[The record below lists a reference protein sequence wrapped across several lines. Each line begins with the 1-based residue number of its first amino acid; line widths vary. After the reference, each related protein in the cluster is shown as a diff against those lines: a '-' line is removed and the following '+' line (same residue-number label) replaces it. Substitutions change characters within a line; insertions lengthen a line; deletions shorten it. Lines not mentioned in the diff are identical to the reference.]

1 MINYIIRKF
10 SEALFNKTVYMAGQI
25 NLPEHIKGLDDAG
38 VAASRQQHGSNT
50 PPAPDSNPL
59 LLLLKEILGE
69 PMLLLLIAV
78 TVIYFILGELGEAY
92 FMLVA
97 IALVS
102 GISFYQD
109 SRSRKALEALEK
121 INEPLS
127 KVIRNGLLQSIPTS
141 EIVAG
146 DMMLVSEGNTINA
159 DGVIVHS
166 NDFSVNESA
175 LTGEAYAV
183 SKQADTEDNQVY
195 SGTVVVSG
203 LAICEVQ
210 QVGAQTKIGQLGAAI
225 LNIKEEPT
233 LLQLQ
238 IQQFVKWMAVAGVG
252 VFLAVWLFNYIRSG
266 SLTDSLL
273 KGLTLAMSILPE
285 EIPVAFTT
293 FMALGSRRLMQ
304 IGIIVKKIRT
314 VEALG
319 SATII
324 CTDKTGTITENK
336 MSLPA
341 VYREADHTLYD
352 ADHLPAD
359 VITVAMW
366 ASEPVPFDPME
377 KTLHG
382 LYEKMT
388 ATDERADYKIVHEY
402 PLEGKP
408 PMMTH
413 IHENEAGQRIV
424 AAKGAPEAIIAV
436 SHLPEINKKQI
447 TDQVNALAQKG
458 YRVLGVATANFSGN
472 DYPAA
477 QQELPFTFVG
487 LLAFYDP
494 PKANIGEVFE
504 KFYQAGIVVKIIT
517 GDNAV
522 TTCAIAQQAGLE
534 HADKAINGD
543 TLMQMD
549 RTQMQRTLQSVN
561 IFTRMFPEAK
571 LAAINALKADQEV
584 VAMTGDGVNDGPA
597 LKAAHIGIA
606 MGKKGTEIAKQAAA
620 LILVNDDLS
629 GMVDAVAI
637 GRRIYTNIKKAV
649 QYIISIHIPI
659 ILTVSL
665 PLFLGWIYPNIFTP
679 VHVIFLEIIM
689 GPTCSIVYENEPMEA
704 NAMLQPPRLI
714 TQTFLNFREMN
725 VSILQG
731 LLITA
736 GVLGAY
742 QWSVSQGY
750 NETATRSMV
759 FTTLV
764 LANIFLTLV
773 NRSFYYSFIRSMRN
787 RNKLMVGVIVMTL
800 LLLAGMLY
808 IPPVARFFSITALQ
822 LPELLICA
830 GIGAASVGWFEIW
843 KLWKR
848 QVHFR
853 RKQRSKALTAAI
865 TGNN

>member
-1 MINYIIRKF
+1 
-10 SEALFNKTVYMAGQI
+10 MAGNS
-25 NLPEHIKGLDDAG
+25 NLPEHIKGLNDAE
-38 VAASRQQHGSNT
+38 VAASREKYGSNT
-50 PPAPDSNPL
+50 PAAPATNPVL
-59 LLLLKEILGE
+59 HLIKEILGE

-78 TVIYFILGELGEAY
+78 TVIYFVMGELGEAY

-127 KVIRNGLLQSIPTS
+127 KVIRNGELKSIATS
-141 EIVAG
+141 DIVTG
-146 DMMLVSEGNTINA
+146 DMLLVSEGNTINA
-159 DGVIVHS
+159 DGIIVHA

-175 LTGEAYAV
+175 LTGEAFAV
-183 SKQADTEDNQVY
+183 FKQPDGEDNRVY
-195 SGTVVVSG
+195 SGTLVVSG

-210 QVGAQTKIGQLGAAI
+210 QVGAQTKIGQLGTAI

-233 LLQLQ
+233 PLQQQ
-238 IQQFVKWMAVAGVG
+238 IEQFVKWMAVAGIA
-252 VFLAVWLFNYIRSG
+252 VFLAVWLINFIRSG

-285 EIPVAFTT
+285 EIPVAFAT

-304 IGIIVKKIRT
+304 MGIIVKKIRT

-341 VYREADHTLYD
+341 IYRGEDQTLYGED
-352 ADHLPAD
+352 QLPLD
-359 VITVAMW
+359 VITMAMW

-377 KTLHG
+377 KTLHR

-388 ATDERADYKIVHEY
+388 SADERPGYTIVHEY
-402 PLEGKP
+402 PLAGKP

-413 IHENEAGQRIV
+413 VFENNAGHRIV

-436 SHLPEINKKQI
+436 SHLPEKTKSEI
-447 TDQVNALAQKG
+447 TEQVRALAQQG
-458 YRVLGVATANFSGN
+458 YRVLGVATSNFTGT
-472 DYPAA
+472 DYPEL

-494 PKANIGEVFE
+494 PKANIGEVFRQ
-504 KFYQAGIVVKIIT
+504 FYEAGIAVKIIT

-522 TTCAIAQQAGLE
+522 TTCAIARQAGLKN
-534 HADKAINGD
+534 ADNAIDGEV
-543 TLMQMD
+543 LMQMD
-549 RTQMQRTLQSVN
+549 AAQMQRTLVSVN

-571 LAAINALKADQEV
+571 LAAINALKADKEV

-629 GMVDAVAI
+629 GMVDAIAV

-689 GPTCSIVYENEPMEA
+689 GPTCSIVYENEPMEE
-704 NAMLQPPRLI
+704 NAMRQPPRPI
-714 TQTFLNFREMN
+714 TQTFLSFREMN
-725 VSILQG
+725 ISIIQG

-736 GVLGAY
+736 GVLSAY
-742 QWSVSQGY
+742 QWSVAQGY
-750 NETATRSMV
+750 DETHTRSMV

-773 NRSFYYSFIRSMRN
+773 NRSFYYSFLHSMRN
-787 RNKLMVGVIVMTL
+787 RNKLMVSVIIITL
-800 LLLAGMLY
+800 ILLAVMLY
-808 IPPVARFFSITALQ
+808 VPPVAQFFSINALQ
-822 LPELLICA
+822 LPQLLICA
-830 GIGAASVGWFEIW
+830 GIGAVAVLWFEIW
-843 KLWKR
+843 KWWKR
-848 QVHFR
+848 STR
-853 RKQRSKALTAAI
+853 SAGKQQRETLSAAGAGSI
-865 TGNN
+865 

>member
-10 SEALFNKTVYMAGQI
+10 SEALFTETTHMAGQT
-25 NLPEHIKGLDDAG
+25 NLPEHIKGLDDME
-38 VAASRQQHGSNT
+38 VAASRQKYGSNT
-50 PPAPDSNPL
+50 PPAPDNNPL
-59 LLLLKEILGE
+59 LLLLKEILAE
-69 PMLLLLIAV
+69 PMLMLLIAV
-78 TVIYFILGELGEAY
+78 TAIYFIMGELGEAY
-92 FMLVA
+92 FMLAA

-109 SRSRKALEALEK
+109 SRSRKALDALEK
-121 INEPLS
+121 MNEPLS
-127 KVIRNGLLQSIPTS
+127 KVIRNGLLKSIPTS
-141 EIVAG
+141 EIVTG

-183 SKQADTEDNQVY
+183 FKQSDAEDNRVY

-203 LAICEVQ
+203 LAICEVK
-210 QVGAQTKIGQLGAAI
+210 QVGSQTKIGQLGEAI
-225 LNIKEEPT
+225 LHIKEEPT

-238 IQQFVKWMAVAGVG
+238 IQQFVKWMAIAGVG

-341 VYREADHTLYD
+341 IYRGADHTLYE
-352 ADHLPAD
+352 AENLPAD
-359 VITVAMW
+359 VVTMAMW

-388 ATDERADYKIVHEY
+388 TTDERTHYKIIHEY

-413 IHENEAGQRIV
+413 IYENEAGQRIV

-436 SHLPEINKKQI
+436 SHLPEITKKQVSEQA
-447 TDQVNALAQKG
+447 DALAQKG
-458 YRVLGVATANFSGN
+458 YRVLGVATADFSDSN
-472 DYPAA
+472 YPLT
-477 QQELPFTFVG
+477 QQELLFTFVG

-494 PKANIGEVFE
+494 PKANIGEVFS
-504 KFYQAGIVVKIIT
+504 KFYQAGIAVKIIT

-522 TTCAIAQQAGLE
+522 TTCAIAQQAGLA

-543 TLMQMD
+543 MLMQMD
-549 RTQMQRTLQSVN
+549 SIQMQQTLQSVN

-571 LAAINALKADQEV
+571 LAAINALKADNEV

-629 GMVDAVAI
+629 GMVDAIGI

-679 VHVIFLEIIM
+679 VHVIFLEVIM
-689 GPTCSIVYENEPMEA
+689 GPTCSIVYENEPMEE
-704 NAMLQPPRLI
+704 NAMLQPPRPI
-714 TQTFLNFREMN
+714 TQTFLTFREMN
-725 VSILQG
+725 ISILQG

-742 QWSVSQGY
+742 QWSISQGY
-750 NETATRSMV
+750 SETATRSMV

-773 NRSFYYSFIRSMRN
+773 NRSFYYSFIHSMRN
-787 RNKLMVGVIVMTL
+787 HNKLMVGVIAITL
-800 LLLAGMLY
+800 LLLAAMLY
-808 IPPVARFFSITALQ
+808 IRPVANFFSIAALQ
-822 LPELLICA
+822 LPQLLICA
-830 GIGAASVGWFEIW
+830 GIGAASVLWFEIW

-848 QVHFR
+848 NIHFP
-853 RKQRSKALTAAI
+853 KQHTKVLATAGA
-865 TGNN
+865 GNN

>member
-1 MINYIIRKF
+1 
-10 SEALFNKTVYMAGQI
+10 MAGQI
-25 NLPEHIKGLDDAG
+25 NLPEHIKGLDEAA
-38 VAASRQQHGSNT
+38 VTASREQHGSNT
-50 PPAPDSNPL
+50 PPEPVTSPL
-59 LLLLKEILGE
+59 KAVLKEITEE
-69 PMLLLLIAV
+69 PMLVLLIAV
-78 TVIYFILGELGEAY
+78 TAIYFVMGELGEAY
-92 FMLVA
+92 FMLAA

-121 INEPLS
+121 MNEPLS
-127 KVIRNGLLQSIPTS
+127 TVIRSGELKSIPTS
-141 EIVAG
+141 EIVKG
-146 DMMLVSEGNTINA
+146 DMLLVSEGNTINA
-159 DGVIVHS
+159 DGIIVHS

-183 SKQADTEDNQVY
+183 FKQSDSEDNKVY

-210 QVGAQTKIGQLGAAI
+210 DIGAQTKIGQLGEAI
-225 LNIKEEPT
+225 LNIKEEITP
-233 LLQLQ
+233 LQQQ
-238 IQQFVKWMAVAGVG
+238 IRQFVKWMAVAGVI
-252 VFLAVWLFNYIRSG
+252 VFLGVWLFNYIRSG

-304 IGIIVKKIRT
+304 MGIIVKRIRT

-319 SATII
+319 SATVI

-336 MSLPA
+336 MSLQA
-341 VYREADHTLYD
+341 VYNGADYTIYEAGHF
-352 ADHLPAD
+352 PAAL
-359 VITVAMW
+359 ITSAMW

-377 KTLHG
+377 KTLHR
-382 LYEKMT
+382 LYEEMT
-388 ATDERADYKIVHEY
+388 PVDERTNYTMVHEY

-413 IHENEAGQRIV
+413 IFENAAGKRIV
-424 AAKGAPEAIIAV
+424 AAKGAPEAILQV
-436 SHLPEINKKQI
+436 SHLPEKEKQTI
-447 TDQVNALAQKG
+447 LDQVNILAAKG
-458 YRVLGVATANFSGN
+458 YRVLGVATSDFSGTN
-472 DYPAA
+472 YPVT
-477 QQELPFTFVG
+477 QQELPFVFVG

-494 PKANIGEVFE
+494 PKSNIGKVFQQ
-504 KFYQAGIVVKIIT
+504 FYQAGIKVKIIT

-522 TTCAIAQQAGLE
+522 TTRAIAQQAGLQQ
-534 HADKAINGD
+534 ADEAVNGD
-543 TLMQMD
+543 TLMQMNEKK
-549 RTQMQRTLQSVN
+549 MQQTLQSVN

-571 LAAINALKADQEV
+571 LAAINALKADNEV

-629 GMVDAVAI
+629 NMVDAIAM

-679 VHVIFLEIIM
+679 VHVIFLEVIM
-689 GPTCSIVYENEPMEA
+689 GPTCSIVYENEPMEE
-704 NAMLQPPRLI
+704 NAMLQPPRPI
-714 TQTFLNFREMN
+714 TQTFLSFREMN
-725 VSILQG
+725 ISILQG
-731 LLITA
+731 LIITA
-736 GVLGAY
+736 GVLTAY
-742 QWSVSQGY
+742 QWSVARDSG
-750 NETATRSMV
+750 EVLTRSMV

-773 NRSFYYSFIRSMRN
+773 NRSFYYSFIHSMRN
-787 RNKLMVGVIVMTL
+787 RNKLMVGVIGITL
-800 LLLAGMLY
+800 LLLAAMLY
-808 IPPVARFFSITALQ
+808 IPPVARFFSITGLSVY
-822 LPELLICA
+822 ELLLCTAIS
-830 GIGAASVGWFEIW
+830 AASVLWFEIW
-843 KLWKR
+843 KLGKR
-848 QVHFR
+848 KF
-853 RKQRSKALTAAI
+853 QR
-865 TGNN
+865 N

>member
-1 MINYIIRKF
+1 
-10 SEALFNKTVYMAGQI
+10 MAGQI
-25 NLPEHIKGLDDAG
+25 NLPEHIKGLDEAA
-38 VAASRQQHGSNT
+38 VNASRQQYGSNI
-50 PPAPDSNPL
+50 PPAPATNML
-59 LLLLKEILGE
+59 MAIAKEIVEE
-69 PMLLLLIAV
+69 PMLVLLIAV
-78 TVIYFILGELGEAY
+78 TAIYFVLGELGEAY
-92 FMLVA
+92 FMLAA

-109 SRSRKALEALEK
+109 SRSRKALEALEAM
-121 INEPLS
+121 NEPLS
-127 KVIRNGLLQSIPTS
+127 KVIRQGVLISIPTS
-141 EIVAG
+141 EIVVG

-159 DGVIVHS
+159 DGIIVHS

-175 LTGEAYAV
+175 LTGEAFAV
-183 SKQADTEDNQVY
+183 FKQSDSEDNNVY
-195 SGTVVVSG
+195 SGTVVASG
-203 LAICEVQ
+203 LAICEVKQ
-210 QVGAQTKIGQLGAAI
+210 IGAHTKIGQLGEAI

-238 IQQFVKWMAVAGVG
+238 IRQFVKWMAVAGAV
-252 VFLAVWLFNYIRSG
+252 VFFAVWLFNFIRSG
-266 SLTDSLL
+266 SITDSLL

-304 IGIIVKKIRT
+304 MGIIVKKIRT

-324 CTDKTGTITENK
+324 CTDKTGTITQNK
-336 MSLPA
+336 MSLQA
-341 VYREADHTLYD
+341 VYNGADHTLYE
-352 ADHLPAD
+352 ADQFPEAL
-359 VITVAMW
+359 ITTAMW

-377 KTLHG
+377 KTLHR
-382 LYEKMT
+382 LYEEVVS
-388 ATDERADYKIVHEY
+388 TDERADYTIVHEY
-402 PLEGKP
+402 PLDGKP

-413 IHENEAGQRIV
+413 IYENEAGQRIV
-424 AAKGAPEAIIAV
+424 AAKGAPEAILQV
-436 SHLPEINKKQI
+436 CHLPEKEQQTI
-447 TDQVNALAQKG
+447 TDQINALARKG
-458 YRVLGVATANFSGN
+458 YRVLGVATSSFTGSN
-472 DYPAA
+472 YPAT
-477 QQELPFTFVG
+477 QQELPFQFSG

-494 PKANIGEVFE
+494 PKSNINEVFRH
-504 KFYQAGIVVKIIT
+504 FYQAGIQVKIIT

-522 TTCAIAQQAGLE
+522 TTCAIARLAGLQQADE
-534 HADKAINGD
+534 AVNGD

-549 RTQMQRTLQSVN
+549 DQKRLAALQSVN

-571 LAAINALKADQEV
+571 LAAINALKADNEI

-629 GMVDAVAI
+629 NMVDAIAM

-689 GPTCSIVYENEPMEA
+689 GPTCSIVYENEPMEE
-704 NAMLQPPRLI
+704 NAMLQPPRPI
-714 TQTFLNFREMN
+714 TQTFLSFREMN

-731 LLITA
+731 LIITA
-736 GVLGAY
+736 GVLCAY
-742 QWSVSQGY
+742 QWSIAQGAG
-750 NETATRSMV
+750 ETITRSMV

-773 NRSFYYSFIRSMRN
+773 NRSFYYSFIHSMRN
-787 RNKLMVGVIVMTL
+787 RNKLMVGVIIITL
-800 LLLAGMLY
+800 LLLAAMLY
-808 IPPVARFFSITALQ
+808 IPPVARFFSITSLSWQ
-822 LPELLICA
+822 ELLICA
-830 GIGAASVGWFEIW
+830 AISATSVLWFEGW

-848 QVHFR
+848 KF
-853 RKQRSKALTAAI
+853 QR
-865 TGNN
+865 N

>member
-1 MINYIIRKF
+1 
-10 SEALFNKTVYMAGQI
+10 MAGQI
-25 NLPEHIKGLDDAG
+25 NLPEHIKGLDEAA
-38 VAASRQQHGSNT
+38 VTASREQHGSNT
-50 PPAPDSNPL
+50 PPEPVTSPL
-59 LLLLKEILGE
+59 KAVLKEITEE
-69 PMLLLLIAV
+69 PMLVLLIAV
-78 TVIYFILGELGEAY
+78 TAIYFVMGELGEAY
-92 FMLVA
+92 FMLAA

-121 INEPLS
+121 MNEPLS
-127 KVIRNGLLQSIPTS
+127 TVIRSGELKSIPTS
-141 EIVAG
+141 EIVKG

-159 DGVIVHS
+159 DGIIVHS

-183 SKQADTEDNQVY
+183 FKQSDSEDNKVY

-210 QVGAQTKIGQLGAAI
+210 DIGAQTKIGQLGEAI
-225 LNIKEEPT
+225 LNIKEEITP
-233 LLQLQ
+233 LQQQ
-238 IQQFVKWMAVAGVG
+238 IRQFVKWMAVAGVI
-252 VFLAVWLFNYIRSG
+252 VFLGVWLFNYIRSG

-304 IGIIVKKIRT
+304 MGIIVKRIRT

-319 SATII
+319 SATVI

-336 MSLPA
+336 MSLQA
-341 VYREADHTLYD
+341 VYNGADYTIYEAGHFP
-352 ADHLPAD
+352 PAL
-359 VITVAMW
+359 ITSAMW

-377 KTLHG
+377 KTLHR
-382 LYEKMT
+382 LYEEMVPL
-388 ATDERADYKIVHEY
+388 DERTNYTMVHEY

-413 IHENEAGQRIV
+413 IFENAAGKRIV
-424 AAKGAPEAIIAV
+424 AAKGAPEAILQV
-436 SHLPEINKKQI
+436 SHLPEKEKQTI
-447 TDQVNALAQKG
+447 LDQVNILAAKG
-458 YRVLGVATANFSGN
+458 YRVLGVATSDFSGTN
-472 DYPAA
+472 YPAT
-477 QQELPFTFVG
+477 QQELPFAFVG

-494 PKANIGEVFE
+494 PKSNIGKVFQQ
-504 KFYQAGIVVKIIT
+504 FYQAGIKVKIIT

-522 TTCAIAQQAGLE
+522 TTRAIAQQAGLQQ
-534 HADKAINGD
+534 ADEAVNGD
-543 TLMQMD
+543 TLMQMNEKK
-549 RTQMQRTLQSVN
+549 MQQTLQSVN

-571 LAAINALKADQEV
+571 LAAINALKADNEV

-629 GMVDAVAI
+629 NMVDAIAM

-679 VHVIFLEIIM
+679 VHVIFLEVIM
-689 GPTCSIVYENEPMEA
+689 GPTCSIVYENEPMEE
-704 NAMLQPPRLI
+704 NAMLQPPRPI
-714 TQTFLNFREMN
+714 TQTFLSFREMN
-725 VSILQG
+725 ISILQG
-731 LLITA
+731 LIITA
-736 GVLGAY
+736 GVLTAY
-742 QWSVSQGY
+742 QWSVARDSG
-750 NETATRSMV
+750 EVLTRSMV

-773 NRSFYYSFIRSMRN
+773 NRSFYYSFIHSMRN
-787 RNKLMVGVIVMTL
+787 RNKLMVGVIGITL
-800 LLLAGMLY
+800 LLLAAMLY
-808 IPPVARFFSITALQ
+808 VPPVARFFSITGLSVY
-822 LPELLICA
+822 ELLLCTAIS
-830 GIGAASVGWFEIW
+830 AASVLWFEIW
-843 KLWKR
+843 KLGKR
-848 QVHFR
+848 KF
-853 RKQRSKALTAAI
+853 QR
-865 TGNN
+865 N

>member
-1 MINYIIRKF
+1 
-10 SEALFNKTVYMAGQI
+10 MAGQI
-25 NLPEHIKGLDDAG
+25 NLPEHIKGLDEAA
-38 VAASRQQHGSNT
+38 VTASRQQYGSNI
-50 PPAPDSNPL
+50 PPEPVTSPL
-59 LLLLKEILGE
+59 KAVLKEIMEE
-69 PMLLLLIAV
+69 PMLVLLIAV
-78 TVIYFILGELGEAY
+78 TAIYFVMGELGEAY
-92 FMLVA
+92 FMLAA

-121 INEPLS
+121 MNEPLS
-127 KVIRNGLLQSIPTS
+127 KVIRNGELKSLPTS
-141 EIVAG
+141 EIVKG

-159 DGVIVHS
+159 DGMIVHS

-183 SKQADTEDNQVY
+183 FKQSDSEDNKVY
-195 SGTVVVSG
+195 SGTVVASG

-210 QVGAQTKIGQLGAAI
+210 EVGAQTKIGQLGEAI
-225 LNIKEEPT
+225 LNIKEETTP
-233 LLQLQ
+233 LQLQ
-238 IQQFVKWMAVAGVG
+238 IRQFVKWMAVAGAI

-273 KGLTLAMSILPE
+273 KGLTLAMSVLPE

-304 IGIIVKKIRT
+304 MGIIVKKIRT

-319 SATII
+319 SATVI

-336 MSLPA
+336 MSLQA
-341 VYREADHTLYD
+341 VYNGTDYTLYETG
-352 ADHLPAD
+352 HFPSVL
-359 VITVAMW
+359 ISTAMW

-377 KTLHG
+377 KTLHR
-382 LYEKMT
+382 LYEEMT
-388 ATDERADYKIVHEY
+388 PLDERTNYTMVHEY

-413 IHENEAGQRIV
+413 IFENAAGKRLV
-424 AAKGAPEAIIAV
+424 AAKGAPEAILQV
-436 SHLPEINKKQI
+436 SNLPEKEKQMI
-447 TDQVNALAQKG
+447 LDQVNILAAKG
-458 YRVLGVATANFSGN
+458 YRVLGVATSDFTGN
-472 DYPAA
+472 NYPAT
-477 QQELPFTFVG
+477 QQELPFFFTG

-494 PKANIGEVFE
+494 PKSNISEVFRQ
-504 KFYQAGIVVKIIT
+504 FYQAGIKVKIIT

-522 TTCAIAQQAGLE
+522 TTRAIARQAGLQQ
-534 HADKAINGD
+534 ADEAVNGD
-543 TLMQMD
+543 TLMQMNEKK
-549 RTQMQRTLQSVN
+549 MQQTLQSVN

-571 LAAINALKADQEV
+571 LAAINALKADNEV

-629 GMVDAVAI
+629 NMVDAIAM

-679 VHVIFLEIIM
+679 VHVIFLEVIM
-689 GPTCSIVYENEPMEA
+689 GPTCSIVYENEPIEE
-704 NAMLQPPRLI
+704 NAMLQPPRPI
-714 TQTFLNFREMN
+714 TQTFLSFREMN
-725 VSILQG
+725 ISILQG
-731 LLITA
+731 LIITA
-736 GVLGAY
+736 GVLTAY
-742 QWSVSQGY
+742 QWSVAQDAG
-750 NETATRSMV
+750 ELLTRSMV

-773 NRSFYYSFIRSMRN
+773 NRSFYYSFIHSMRN
-787 RNKLMVGVIVMTL
+787 RNKLMVAVIGITL
-800 LLLAGMLY
+800 LLLAAMLY
-808 IPPVARFFSITALQ
+808 IPPVARFFSITGLS
-822 LPELLICA
+822 PYELLLCTAIS
-830 GIGAASVGWFEIW
+830 AASVLWFEIW
-843 KLWKR
+843 KLGKR
-848 QVHFR
+848 KF
-853 RKQRSKALTAAI
+853 QRNL
-865 TGNN
+865 N

>member
-1 MINYIIRKF
+1 
-10 SEALFNKTVYMAGQI
+10 MAGQI
-25 NLPEHIKGLDDAG
+25 NLPEHIKGLDEAA
-38 VAASRQQHGSNT
+38 VTASREQHGSNT
-50 PPAPDSNPL
+50 PPEPVTSPL
-59 LLLLKEILGE
+59 KAVLKEITEE
-69 PMLLLLIAV
+69 PMLVLLIAV
-78 TVIYFILGELGEAY
+78 TAIYFVMGELGEAY
-92 FMLVA
+92 FMLAA

-121 INEPLS
+121 MNEPLS
-127 KVIRNGLLQSIPTS
+127 TVIRSGELKSIPTS
-141 EIVAG
+141 EIVKG

-159 DGVIVHS
+159 DGIIVHS

-183 SKQADTEDNQVY
+183 FKQSDSEDNKVY

-210 QVGAQTKIGQLGAAI
+210 EIGAQTKIGQLGEAI
-225 LNIKEEPT
+225 LNIKEEITP
-233 LLQLQ
+233 LQQQ
-238 IQQFVKWMAVAGVG
+238 IRQFVKWMAVAGVI
-252 VFLAVWLFNYIRSG
+252 VFLGVWLFNYIRSG

-304 IGIIVKKIRT
+304 MGIIVKRIRT

-319 SATII
+319 SATVI

-336 MSLPA
+336 MSLQA
-341 VYREADHTLYD
+341 VYNGADYTIYEAGHF
-352 ADHLPAD
+352 PAAL
-359 VITVAMW
+359 ITSAMW

-377 KTLHG
+377 KTLHR
-382 LYEKMT
+382 LYEEMT
-388 ATDERADYKIVHEY
+388 PVDERTNYTMVHEY

-413 IHENEAGQRIV
+413 IFENTAGKRIV
-424 AAKGAPEAIIAV
+424 AAKGAPEAILQV
-436 SHLPEINKKQI
+436 SHLPEKEKQTI
-447 TDQVNALAQKG
+447 LDQVNILAAKG
-458 YRVLGVATANFSGN
+458 YRVLGVATSDFTGTN
-472 DYPAA
+472 YPAT
-477 QQELPFTFVG
+477 QQELPFAFVG

-494 PKANIGEVFE
+494 PKSNIGKVFQQ
-504 KFYQAGIVVKIIT
+504 FYQAGIKVKIIT

-522 TTCAIAQQAGLE
+522 TTRAIAQQAALQQ
-534 HADKAINGD
+534 ADEAVNGD
-543 TLMQMD
+543 ALMQMNEKK
-549 RTQMQRTLQSVN
+549 MQQTLQSVN

-571 LAAINALKADQEV
+571 LAAINALKADNEV

-629 GMVDAVAI
+629 NMVDAIAM

-679 VHVIFLEIIM
+679 VHVIFLEVIM
-689 GPTCSIVYENEPMEA
+689 GPTCSIVYENEPMEE
-704 NAMLQPPRLI
+704 NAMLQPPRPI
-714 TQTFLNFREMN
+714 TQTFLSFREMN
-725 VSILQG
+725 ISILQG
-731 LLITA
+731 LIITA
-736 GVLGAY
+736 GVLTAY
-742 QWSVSQGY
+742 QWSVARDSG
-750 NETATRSMV
+750 EVLTRSMV

-773 NRSFYYSFIRSMRN
+773 NRSFYYSFIHSMRN
-787 RNKLMVGVIVMTL
+787 RNKLMVGVIGITL
-800 LLLAGMLY
+800 LLLAAMLY
-808 IPPVARFFSITALQ
+808 IPPVARFFSITGLSVY
-822 LPELLICA
+822 ELLLCTAIS
-830 GIGAASVGWFEIW
+830 AASVLWFEIW
-843 KLWKR
+843 KLGKR
-848 QVHFR
+848 KF
-853 RKQRSKALTAAI
+853 QR
-865 TGNN
+865 N

>member
-1 MINYIIRKF
+1 
-10 SEALFNKTVYMAGQI
+10 MAGQM
-25 NLPEHIKGLDDAG
+25 NLPEHIKGLDDAA
-38 VAASRQQHGSNT
+38 VAASREKYGSNT
-50 PPAPDSNPL
+50 SPAPDNNPL
-59 LLLLKEILGE
+59 MQLLQEILNE
-69 PMLLLLIAV
+69 PMLVLLIAV
-78 TVIYFILGELGEAY
+78 TAIYFVMGQLGEAY

-102 GISFYQD
+102 GISVYQD

-127 KVIRNGLLQSIPTS
+127 KVIRNGVLKSIPTS
-141 EIVAG
+141 EIVTG
-146 DMMLVSEGNTINA
+146 DSMLVSEGNTINA
-159 DGVIVHS
+159 DGIIIHS

-183 SKQADTEDNQVY
+183 FKQADAADNKVY
-195 SGTVVVSG
+195 SGSVVVSG

-210 QVGAQTKIGQLGAAI
+210 QVGAQTKIGQLGTAI

-238 IQQFVKWMAVAGVG
+238 IKQFVKWMAVAGAI

-273 KGLTLAMSILPE
+273 KGLTLAMSVLPE
-285 EIPVAFTT
+285 EIPVAFAT

-304 IGIIVKKIRT
+304 MGIIVKKIRT

-324 CTDKTGTITENK
+324 CSDKTGTITENK

-341 VYREADHTLYD
+341 VYRGADHTLYE
-352 ADHLPAD
+352 AAHLPED
-359 VITVAMW
+359 VITMAMW

-388 ATDERADYKIVHEY
+388 ASDKRPDYTIVHEY
-402 PLEGKP
+402 PLAGKP

-413 IHENEAGQRIV
+413 IYENAAGQRIV
-424 AAKGAPEAIIAV
+424 AAKGAPEAILQV
-436 SHLPEINKKQI
+436 VHLPEAEKKQVAV
-447 TDQVNALAQKG
+447 QVSTLAEKG
-458 YRVLGVATANFSGN
+458 YRVLGVASAEFTGTA
-472 DYPAA
+472 YPAV
-477 QQELPFTFVG
+477 QQDFPFTFVG

-494 PKANIGEVFE
+494 PKANIGEVFS
-504 KFYQAGIVVKIIT
+504 KFYQAGIKVKIIT

-522 TTCAIAQQAGLE
+522 TTCAIARQAGLQ
-534 HADKAINGD
+534 HADYAVNGD
-543 TLMQMD
+543 QLMQMD
-549 RTQMQRTLQSVN
+549 KAQMRQTLQSTN

-571 LAAINALKADQEV
+571 LAAIDALKADNEI

-629 GMVDAVAI
+629 GMVDAIAI
-637 GRRIYTNIKKAV
+637 GRKIYTNIKKAV

-689 GPTCSIVYENEPMEA
+689 GPTCSIVYENEPMEE
-704 NAMLQPPRLI
+704 NTMLQPPRPI
-714 TQTFLNFREMN
+714 TQTFLSFREMN
-725 VSILQG
+725 ISILQG
-731 LLITA
+731 LIITA
-736 GVLGAY
+736 GVLTAY
-742 QWSVSQGY
+742 QWSISQGY
-750 NETATRSMV
+750 NEIYTRSMV

-773 NRSFYYSFIRSMRN
+773 NRSFYYSFIHSMRN
-787 RNKLMVGVIVMTL
+787 RNRLMAGVIIVTL
-800 LLLAGMLY
+800 LLLAAMLY
-808 IPPVARFFSITALQ
+808 IPPVADFFRITALRLAQ
-822 LPELLICA
+822 LLVCT
-830 GIGAASVGWFEIW
+830 GIGGVSVLWFEVW

-848 QVHFR
+848 NMHFR
-853 RKQRSKALTAAI
+853 KKERSNALAAAGAESI
-865 TGNN
+865 